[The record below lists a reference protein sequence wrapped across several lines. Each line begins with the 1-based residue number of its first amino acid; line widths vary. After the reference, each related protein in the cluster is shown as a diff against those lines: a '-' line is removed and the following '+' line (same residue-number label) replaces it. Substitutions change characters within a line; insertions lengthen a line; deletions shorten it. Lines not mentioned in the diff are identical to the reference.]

1 MPRTISSTTAGRR
14 TAGTSPSTSG
24 AANATP
30 ATIASPEKE
39 TLIPLRARSGCTRY
53 KRARRA
59 RETRT
64 RPARLRRRTG
74 LPDPGTDC
82 PKSTGRERLIFPG
95 GAAPLPARR
104 GRSSRRGAVRRRR
117 ALDRRGRRR
126 PQRVVLRPDRP
137 VSLSSTRLHVRGRL
151 HDRGPPDPRLGAVR
165 RPQPPAS
172 RRPGEAGRAQSADC
186 RIRAAFRPERL
197 VLRLG
202 GGRRAR
208 PRSPRTLIEQHFDR
222 SLTVG
227 VEEEVWILDAET
239 LELVPRVET
248 LVAGA
253 EGRNLPGV
261 LKTELHATVV
271 ELTSDVSD
279 SAEEAVDKLEALR
292 VAAEEIAQ
300 QNGLRIAAAGSH
312 PTAMPAEQE
321 IAPQERYRDFVAYA
335 GPTARRQGV
344 SGLHVHIGMPD
355 ADTCFRVLETI
366 LPWLPLVL
374 ALSAN
379 SPYFEGRDTGMLSIR
394 AEVLG
399 FLPRRGAPP
408 AVRSYAEW
416 EAFIERMVATG
427 VAGDYTSF
435 WWDVRP
441 HPRFGTLEI
450 RAPDQATSLQRTAA
464 LVHLLRDLCAWALDA
479 PARPFDPAERGVYD
493 QNRWAASRFGP
504 HGKLVHPDRDI
515 AVTVPEL
522 LQELPVDPRGFD
534 GEGCEADRQL
544 EVGRGGDLR
553 AVCADL
559 VARTRV

>member
-1 MPRTISSTTAGRR
+1 
-14 TAGTSPSTSG
+14 
-24 AANATP
+24 
-30 ATIASPEKE
+30 
-39 TLIPLRARSGCTRY
+39 
-53 KRARRA
+53 
-59 RETRT
+59 
-64 RPARLRRRTG
+64 
-74 LPDPGTDC
+74 
-82 PKSTGRERLIFPG
+82 
-95 GAAPLPARR
+95 
-104 GRSSRRGAVRRRR
+104 
-117 ALDRRGRRR
+117 
-126 PQRVVLRPDRP
+126 
-137 VSLSSTRLHVRGRL
+137 
-151 HDRGPPDPRLGAVR
+151 
-165 RPQPPAS
+165 
-172 RRPGEAGRAQSADC
+172 
-186 RIRAAFRPERL
+186 
-197 VLRLG
+197 
-202 GGRRAR
+202 
-208 PRSPRTLIEQHFDR
+208 
-222 SLTVG
+222 
-227 VEEEVWILDAET
+227 VWILDAET

>member
-1 MPRTISSTTAGRR
+1 
-14 TAGTSPSTSG
+14 
-24 AANATP
+24 
-30 ATIASPEKE
+30 
-39 TLIPLRARSGCTRY
+39 
-53 KRARRA
+53 
-59 RETRT
+59 
-64 RPARLRRRTG
+64 
-74 LPDPGTDC
+74 
-82 PKSTGRERLIFPG
+82 
-95 GAAPLPARR
+95 
-104 GRSSRRGAVRRRR
+104 
-117 ALDRRGRRR
+117 
-126 PQRVVLRPDRP
+126 
-137 VSLSSTRLHVRGRL
+137 
-151 HDRGPPDPRLGAVR
+151 
-165 RPQPPAS
+165 
-172 RRPGEAGRAQSADC
+172 
-186 RIRAAFRPERL
+186 
-197 VLRLG
+197 
-202 GGRRAR
+202 
-208 PRSPRTLIEQHFDR
+208 
-222 SLTVG
+222 
-227 VEEEVWILDAET
+227 
-239 LELVPRVET
+239 
-248 LVAGA
+248 
-253 EGRNLPGV
+253 
-261 LKTELHATVV
+261 
-271 ELTSDVSD
+271 
-279 SAEEAVDKLEALR
+279 
-292 VAAEEIAQ
+292 
-300 QNGLRIAAAGSH
+300 
-312 PTAMPAEQE
+312 MPAEQE